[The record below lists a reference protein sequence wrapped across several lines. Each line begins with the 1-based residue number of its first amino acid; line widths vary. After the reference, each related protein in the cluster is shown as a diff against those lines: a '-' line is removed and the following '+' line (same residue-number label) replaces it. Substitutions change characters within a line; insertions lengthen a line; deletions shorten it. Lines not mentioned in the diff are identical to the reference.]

1 MTHVAGPSMESLDQQ
16 ASSINPRGH
25 HSGLPALQ
33 RPAEEPRDPGS
44 TRCTRSR
51 PPCPASPQTWER
63 RPGVGVAHARLAHAA
78 PSPLR
83 GADHHS
89 CCPAL
94 TARASLRPAP
104 ALSLTCAPS
113 PSNPRASL
121 WHRGAATAGAR
132 VASRTS
138 DHPSGDRELH
148 DLIERCSPR
157 PARQQ
162 RLPHPLGT
170 GRSSHRRTSAR
181 GTSGTVV
188 PGDLARPRSLHTLP
202 REPSHAGPLGLSSG
216 QPDSPLRSPPAPS
229 ALCCARARAA
239 QHRLLEFL
247 APPP

>member
-1 MTHVAGPSMESLDQQ
+1 MTPVAGPSMESLDQQ
-16 ASSINPRGH
+16 ASSINPWGH

-33 RPAEEPRDPGS
+33 RPAEEPRGPGS

-51 PPCPASPQTWER
+51 PPCPARPQTWER
-63 RPGVGVAHARLAHAA
+63 RPGGSAAHARLGA
-78 PSPLR
+78 PRTFALR

-89 CCPAL
+89 CCPARSQP
-94 TARASLRPAP
+94 AHPSHPAP
-104 ALSLTCAPS
+104 ALSLTCALS
-113 PSNPRASL
+113 PSNPRATL

-162 RLPHPLGT
+162 RLPRSRIHS

-188 PGDLARPRSLHTLP
+188 PGDLARPPSLHTLP
-202 REPSHAGPLGLSSG
+202 PGA
-216 QPDSPLRSPPAPS
+216 
-229 ALCCARARAA
+229 
-239 QHRLLEFL
+239 
-247 APPP
+247 